1 DAEFRHDSGYEV
13 HHQKSELKNS
23 ISDYTEAEFVQLLKE
38 IEKENVAATD
48 DVLDV
53 LLEHFV
59 KITEHP
65 DGTDLI
71 YYPSD
76 NRDDSPEGIVK
87 EIKEWRAANG
97 KPGFKQGAAA
107 DYKDDDDKAADYK
120 DDDDK

>member
-1 DAEFRHDSGYEV
+1 M
-13 HHQKSELKNS
+13 ELKNS

-59 KITEHP
+59 KITVHP

-76 NRDDSPEGIVK
+76 NRDDSPERIVK

-97 KPGFKQGAAA
+97 KPGFKQG
-107 DYKDDDDKAADYK
+107 
-120 DDDDK
+120 